1 MNCDGCDVELK
12 PVFPYGDRM
21 RRRGDYPQYKDALI
35 IDLHGG
41 YGMLIDP
48 IYASSVPNESNSTRF
63 ILCKECGINF
73 LQGNEFMNTPE
84 TEHVYEGMVHG

>member
-1 MNCDGCDVELK
+1 MNCDKCDKELK
-12 PVFPYGDRM
+12 PVFPYADRM
-21 RRRGDYPQYKDALI
+21 RRRGDYPQYEDALV
-35 IDLHGG
+35 IDLSGG

-48 IYASSVPNESNSTRF
+48 AFVAPVPNKETSTRF

-84 TEHVYEGMVHG
+84 TEHVYEEMTHG